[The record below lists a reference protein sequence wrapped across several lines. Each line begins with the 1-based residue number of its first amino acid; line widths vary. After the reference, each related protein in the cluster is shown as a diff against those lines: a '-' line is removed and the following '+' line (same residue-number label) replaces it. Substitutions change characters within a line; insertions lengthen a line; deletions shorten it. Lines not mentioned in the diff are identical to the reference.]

1 MPPLSREVLSSPTS
15 PTKVNGR
22 RTRPHACRPGLSQEW
37 SRARTRKGSPM
48 YDALPQG
55 AAPPMP
61 PSVGSAHSSEPEYPS
76 SVTLRALTLTLAEG
90 GAGGRPCLAAARLR
104 ARAHGWVGRGVR
116 TRPAL
121 GKAGWRAL
129 RATLCCVPEAEAAHG
144 TSGPHTPWPRHSPE
158 QAIRGLPARARATPH
173 EGHLPPRGIR
183 AVRDRGTRCTRA
195 SDSE

>member
-1 MPPLSREVLSSPTS
+1 MHAAQGSAKSGFSLNPQGIAVHETLPP
-15 PTKVNGR
+15 
-22 RTRPHACRPGLSQEW
+22 
-37 SRARTRKGSPM
+37 
-48 YDALPQG
+48 G

-61 PSVGSAHSSEPEYPS
+61 PSVGTAHSSEPEYPS

-104 ARAHGWVGRGVR
+104 ARAHGWAGRGVR

-144 TSGPHTPWPRHSPE
+144 VSGPHTPWPRHSPE
-158 QAIRGLPARARATPH
+158 QAIRGLPARARATLC